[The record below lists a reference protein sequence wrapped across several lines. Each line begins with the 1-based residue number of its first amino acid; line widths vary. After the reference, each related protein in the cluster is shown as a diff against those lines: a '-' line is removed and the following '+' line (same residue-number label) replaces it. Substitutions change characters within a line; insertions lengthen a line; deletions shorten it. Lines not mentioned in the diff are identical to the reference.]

1 MGSPA
6 PPGERQMQHGGLVG
20 AGQSFGLGDPIL
32 ADQEQMASRAREEQ
46 PRVLLALD

>member
-6 PPGERQMQHGGLVG
+6 PPGERQMPHGGGLVG

-32 ADQEQMASRAREEQ
+32 ADYEQTASQVREEQ
-46 PRVLLALD
+46 L